1 MDMYMWLLIFI
12 PIFIVLFSNEP
23 NKNESSKLRNQENK
37 IKKQLTPEE
46 QKKYAVARLANT
58 LKNLSDEMRP

>member
-1 MDMYMWLLIFI
+1 MWLLIFI